1 MVCQKN
7 GTKYILVHA
16 AAPHNSVG
24 HGQWACPYPIPVLL
38 VCCVMPVPENQGAI
52 ARFPVPANIPRT

>member
-7 GTKYILVHA
+7 GTKYILVPV

-24 HGQWACPYPIPVLL
+24 HGQWAYPIPFLL
-38 VCCVMPVPENQGAI
+38 VCCVIPVPENQGAN
-52 ARFPVPANIPRT
+52 ARFPMPAKIP